1 MKVALILSV
10 HGRANI
16 LLHQEMEVYG
26 KKALRFAARISPLKN
41 AR

>member
-16 LLHQEMEVYG
+16 LPHQEMEVYG
-26 KKALRFAARISPLKN
+26 KQALTFAAGISPLKN

>member
-1 MKVALILSV
+1 MKVAPILSV

-16 LLHQEMEVYG
+16 LPHEDVNVSG
-26 KKALRFAARISPLKN
+26 KKILTFAARISPLKN